1 MDRLAGAPELLDG
14 SLDDARTLAGNL
26 RDLRRVNRLLG
37 GVALSRRALDVL
49 VGGLADRGVAI
60 SLLDIGTGAGD
71 IPVALIA
78 DWRHRRRRLE
88 ITAVDD
94 RPEVLAA
101 ARALDPKLA
110 DTPRLTL
117 GIADG
122 RSLPYPDDAFDVAHA
137 SLLLHHL
144 DPAEAVAA
152 LREMRRVSTRGVVIN
167 DLSRSRVAWVG
178 AWVLAHVATRNRY
191 TRHDAPLSVRRAY
204 TAVEAEALL
213 LSAGLRPVR
222 RAMGPFRHRWAIAAV
237 RL

>member
-1 MDRLAGAPELLDG
+1 MDRLAGAAELLDG
-14 SLDDARTLAGNL
+14 SLDDAAALAGNL

-60 SLLDIGTGAGD
+60 SLLDIGAGAGD
-71 IPVALIA
+71 IPAALIA
-78 DWRHRRRRLE
+78 DWRGRRRRIE

-101 ARALDPKLA
+101 ARAVDPKLA

-117 GIADG
+117 AVADG
-122 RSLPYPDDAFDVAHA
+122 RSLPYPDDAFDIAHA

-144 DPAEAVAA
+144 DPTEAVAA

-178 AWVLAHVATRNRY
+178 AWILAHVATRNRY

-204 TAVEAEALL
+204 TPVEAEALL
-213 LSAGLRPVR
+213 LSAGLRPVGR
-222 RAMGPFRHRWAIAAV
+222 VMDPFRHRWAIAAV